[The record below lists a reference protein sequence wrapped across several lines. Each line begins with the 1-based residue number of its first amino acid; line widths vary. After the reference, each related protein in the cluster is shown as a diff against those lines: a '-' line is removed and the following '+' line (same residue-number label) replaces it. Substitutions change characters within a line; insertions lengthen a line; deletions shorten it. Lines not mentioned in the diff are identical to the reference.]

1 MSCVSAGKYDE
12 MVAERDAMQN
22 SRDSLKTM
30 IFALNQDLTEKN
42 SEINRLQNELSNL
55 RKLYNDLK
63 NNSTAGA
70 LDMIKKLEALQEDI
84 ADREEK
90 LAEVR
95 RKLEERE
102 NRINRLRESVQKAL
116 LGFEESGLSVYVKD
130 GKVYVSLS
138 NKLLFST
145 GSTDIDKKGQEAL
158 NELAKVLNEQKDI
171 NVLVEGHTDNQP
183 IRGGARFED
192 NWDLSVLRATEVVR
206 QLTVEGNVNP
216 RRVIASGRS
225 EFYPIEEGDSSE
237 ARAVNRRTEIILTP
251 KLEQLFDIIK

>member
-1 MSCVSAGKYDE
+1 VSAGKYDE

-95 RKLEERE
+95 RKL
-102 NRINRLRESVQKAL
+102 
-116 LGFEESGLSVYVKD
+116 
-130 GKVYVSLS
+130 
-138 NKLLFST
+138 
-145 GSTDIDKKGQEAL
+145 
-158 NELAKVLNEQKDI
+158 
-171 NVLVEGHTDNQP
+171 
-183 IRGGARFED
+183 
-192 NWDLSVLRATEVVR
+192 
-206 QLTVEGNVNP
+206 
-216 RRVIASGRS
+216 
-225 EFYPIEEGDSSE
+225 
-237 ARAVNRRTEIILTP
+237 
-251 KLEQLFDIIK
+251 